1 MELRETWQIL
11 RRRWWLPLGLAILA
25 AASSLLVTARASERW
40 QGSISLAISL
50 PGQPPSPT
58 LFTYNDYYTWVTSE
72 YLIDDL
78 SEIMKGRSF
87 AEDVLAEAGGS
98 PAGDVVMQGQKA
110 EKTHRVLR
118 FSVEA
123 ADREQ
128 ARRLADAAARV
139 IETKGG
145 DYLAQLQ
152 QQNAL
157 VRVVDGPSIAPVR
170 PVTRSALDAGVRG
183 ALGLLLG
190 LGALL
195 LIEYLDPTIR
205 SARELERLLQVPV
218 MGEIPQE
225 G

>member
-98 PAGDVVMQGQKA
+98 PAGAVVMQGQKA
-110 EKTHRVLR
+110 GKTHRVLR

-157 VRVVDGPSIAPVR
+157 VRVVDGPSVAPVR

-218 MGEIPQE
+218 MGEIPQK

>member
-98 PAGDVVMQGQKA
+98 LAGDVVMQGQKA

-157 VRVVDGPSIAPVR
+157 VRVVDGPSVAPVR
-170 PVTRSALDAGVRG
+170 PVTRSALDASVRG

>member
-98 PAGDVVMQGQKA
+98 PAGAVVMQGQKA

-157 VRVVDGPSIAPVR
+157 VRVVDGPSVAPVR